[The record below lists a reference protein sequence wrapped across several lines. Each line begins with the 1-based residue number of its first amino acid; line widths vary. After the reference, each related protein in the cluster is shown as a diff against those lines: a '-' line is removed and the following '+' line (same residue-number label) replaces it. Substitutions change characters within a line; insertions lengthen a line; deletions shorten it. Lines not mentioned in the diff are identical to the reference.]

1 MTTPIEA
8 TPGNAERKQ
17 LSFPAGDGLLALADS
32 DGHAL
37 PVERPGAQVSRAVLA
52 VLQESGLDLACDEQ
66 NFLCLRYGRAAHV
79 VCVSRQAAAPDAMPD
94 VLKHKTVLGAVA
106 SRAMGEEDWRVDHL
120 LLAEPVAGLAC
131 SVHVMVERV
140 ERVERVQPEQPE
152 QRLQGQA
159 GELVMAGWGELAHGQ
174 LLFHLHA
181 VKRPGAVPVA
191 IAGCLGDG
199 RLDITHAAA
208 SMPGAVH

>member
-1 MTTPIEA
+1 MTTPIEG
-8 TPGNAERKQ
+8 TPGNVERNE
-17 LSFPAGDGLLALADS
+17 LSFPAADGLLALADS

-37 PVERPGAQVSRAVLA
+37 PVERPGAQVTRAVLA
-52 VLQESGLDLACDEQ
+52 ALQDSGLGLELDER
-66 NFLCLRYGRAAHV
+66 NLLCLRYGPAAHV
-79 VCVSRQAAAPDAMPD
+79 VCVSRQAVAPERMPD
-94 VLKHKTVLGAVA
+94 LLKHKIVLGAVA
-106 SRAMGEEDWRVDHL
+106 TRAIGDEDWRVDHL

-131 SVHVMVERV
+131 SVHVMV
-140 ERVERVQPEQPE
+140 
-152 QRLQGQA
+152 QRRS

-208 SMPGAVH
+208 SMPDAMH

>member
-1 MTTPIEA
+1 MTTPIEG
-8 TPGNAERKQ
+8 TPGIVDGNE
-17 LSFPAGDGLLALADS
+17 LSFPAGDGLLTLADC

-37 PVERPGAQVSRAVLA
+37 PVERPGAQAARQVLA
-52 VLQESGLDLACDEQ
+52 ALQDSGLGLEFDENSLQ
-66 NFLCLRYGRAAHV
+66 CLRYGQAVHV
-79 VCVSRQAAAPDAMPD
+79 ACVSRQAASGNLPEQ
-94 VLKHKTVLGAVA
+94 LKRKTLLGAVA
-106 SRAMGEEDWRVDHL
+106 SKSRNTEDWRVDHL

-131 SVHVMVERV
+131 SVHVMV
-140 ERVERVQPEQPE
+140 Q
-152 QRLQGQA
+152 QRS

-181 VKRPGAVPVA
+181 VNRPGAVPVA

>member
-1 MTTPIEA
+1 MTTPIEG
-8 TPGNAERKQ
+8 TPGNIEHNER
-17 LSFPAGDGLLALADS
+17 SFPAGDGLLALADS

-52 VLQESGLDLACDEQ
+52 ALQNSGLGLEFDEQ
-66 NFLCLRYGRAAHV
+66 NFLCLRYGQAARV
-79 VCVSRQAAAPDAMPD
+79 VCVSRQAAAPDCLPD
-94 VLKHKTVLGAVA
+94 LLKHKTLLGAVA
-106 SRAMGEEDWRVDHL
+106 TRAMNEEDWRVDHL

-131 SVHVMVERV
+131 SVHVMV
-140 ERVERVQPEQPE
+140 Q
-152 QRLQGQA
+152 QRA

-181 VKRPGAVPVA
+181 VNRPGAVPVA